1 MDEELEQPALVAGEE
16 ARHRPLEDDLR
27 GLFDSGLALA
37 RAELALQ
44 QARAGYAAG
53 RLKSIALLGLLALA
67 LVFFALVALTV
78 GLVVGLTPLIGAIG
92 ATLAVFGGLLIVAA
106 LSALLA
112 ASRWKRMTVAL
123 SNPEADR

>member
-1 MDEELEQPALVAGEE
+1 MDEELEQPALAAGEE